1 MCGVAPS
8 AGAGS
13 LRRVSEPDRGREE
26 LDFLR
31 QSLLRAGLER
41 DEEELRRLLPRF
53 RALRESDARIGELPL
68 EGTEPRVVFDP
79 RWPS

>member
-1 MCGVAPS
+1 MRYA
-8 AGAGS
+8 
-13 LRRVSEPDRGREE
+13 SESDRGRVE
-26 LDFLR
+26 LDLIR
-31 QSLLRAGLER
+31 LSLLRAGLER

-68 EGTEPRVVFDP
+68 EGTKPLVVFDP

>member
-1 MCGVAPS
+1 
-8 AGAGS
+8 
-13 LRRVSEPDRGREE
+13 LR
-26 LDFLR
+26 L
-31 QSLLRAGLER
+31 SLLRAGLER